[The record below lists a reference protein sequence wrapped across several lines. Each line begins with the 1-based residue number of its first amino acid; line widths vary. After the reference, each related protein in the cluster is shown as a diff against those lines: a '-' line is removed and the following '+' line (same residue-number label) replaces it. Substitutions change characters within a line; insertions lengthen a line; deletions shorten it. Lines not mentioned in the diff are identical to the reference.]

1 MERCI
6 FDRDTLFTF
15 YIMQNEDLSTKLK
28 QLNKDEKLKPIDMMA
43 IMDQVIG
50 VYHYSSELPIFNLA
64 NSEYKSKHAVTQKLV
79 ILSESDFAS
88 KLIKMLFFPFDL
100 DLAMVNQ
107 IMHTFTQ
114 QKGYLSNNITQETW
128 SWHKDLYD
136 LR

>member
-1 MERCI
+1 
-6 FDRDTLFTF
+6 
-15 YIMQNEDLSTKLK
+15 
-28 QLNKDEKLKPIDMMA
+28 MMA

-88 KLIKMLFFPFDL
+88 KWIKMLFFPFDL